1 MTSAVVRIGCRFH
14 PGKQLTVHNR
24 IIGHTHGSISQ
35 MTKVLSFIAP
45 TVHTESL
52 DIPMAF
58 KAGRSRGQCQRLRS
72 YAVAKF
78 ADVLGAEPDIS
89 LCNSMAREVV
99 SLPLPRHP
107 IVGTQIISIEQSW
120 YRGNLYEISQE
131 CPSHSNGLRL
141 GSLPNSIPNSVQFGT
156 IP

>member
-1 MTSAVVRIGCRFH
+1 M
-14 PGKQLTVHNR
+14 
-24 IIGHTHGSISQ
+24 
-35 MTKVLSFIAP
+35 
-45 TVHTESL
+45 
-52 DIPMAF
+52 
-58 KAGRSRGQCQRLRS
+58 
-72 YAVAKF
+72 AKF

-120 YRGNLYEISQE
+120 HCGNLYEISQE

-141 GSLPNSIPNSVQFGT
+141 GSLPNSIPAGVYHGIVPMTSQT
-156 IP
+156 IPNVGCYWRYHPLNNPISSRLLRPHVDQWLGHSVNDKLQPCVYGCSHSPCVSPLKVSIQQYSVWY